1 MKNSIYKLIIL
12 CGKAGAGK
20 DYLLQK
26 VYKLHHNDL
35 NLIISDTTRPPRLP
49 NEQNGVSYNFLT
61 PEEFK
66 KRKHIE
72 TSSFNNW
79 LYGIPIDSLR
89 KDKINIGVLN
99 LNSIIQIQHDKSI
112 DLKIFYITA
121 KDKTRIIRQINREIN
136 PSITEICR
144 RFLADEMDFS
154 DIKSLQCTELKN
166 DNTADVIYSIQN
178 ISNLINEWTKENNN
192 I

>member
-1 MKNSIYKLIIL
+1 MDQYKLIVF

-26 VYKLHHNDL
+26 IYELHNTDL

-61 PEEFK
+61 PEEFE

-79 LYGIPIDSLR
+79 LYGTPLDSLR
-89 KDKINIGVLN
+89 KDKINIGILN
-99 LNSIIQIQHDKSI
+99 LSGITQISHNQEI
-112 DLKIFYITA
+112 DLKVFYITA
-121 KDKTRIIRQINREIN
+121 KDKTRILRQIAREEN
-136 PSITEICR
+136 PNIKEICR
-144 RFLADEMDFS
+144 RFIADEMDFS
-154 DIKSLQCTELKN
+154 DINNLKCVELRN
-166 DNTADVIYSIQN
+166 ENTADLIYSLQT
-178 ISNLINEWTKENNN
+178 ISNLITEWTKENNN